1 MPLAKGKPGDG
12 RLARAIR
19 ERWEAFVA
27 ERAHRDIDRKI
38 VFSERLLLELGEKG
52 FATLL
57 YLAEHGDR
65 ESARILVERLLGM
78 PEQPY
83 RVKVANLGREEAVA
97 ALKAELAELS
107 LSPANIE
114 GLIRRAEAKAVGE
127 AAVKSGRGEGGG
139 S

>member
-19 ERWEAFVA
+19 ERWEAFVS
-27 ERAHRDIDRKI
+27 ERAHRDIDGKI
-38 VFSERLLLELGEKG
+38 VYGERLVAELGEKG

-57 YLAEHGDR
+57 YLTEHGDR

-107 LSPANIE
+107 LSPASIE
-114 GLIRRAEAKAVGE
+114 GLIRRAEEKATD
-127 AAVKSGRGEGGG
+127 EGGVR